1 MSPEVFDL
9 TPNAITAT
17 QPWETDSSALAL
29 TAASLLN
36 ELRPLVAAALDWDDA
51 CRHSPGSTLADVTAT
66 RNALASSLD
75 ALSED
80 AHVWAR
86 GESLVDDAPPTFA
99 VGPAPESVFDS
110 EDGDQLGAAC
120 CGSGFLV
127 HPGDRA
133 VAAAGAGAGG
143 HHADSRAAGVP
154 DDGPVGH
161 DHGGAASELEP
172 AREGVRES
180 DPPGTAYRHDAWW
193 VVHADVLRSML
204 DRARA
209 GEDPGVLYVELIA
222 NSEATS

>member
-133 VAAAGAGAGG
+133 VAFALV
-143 HHADSRAAGVP
+143 ADDLARHLMLQLEGRNSMPDDAEAREALSAFYMVRAAMI
-154 DDGPVGH
+154 
-161 DHGGAASELEP
+161 
-172 AREGVRES
+172 R
-180 DPPGTAYRHDAWW
+180 
-193 VVHADVLRSML
+193 
-204 DRARA
+204 
-209 GEDPGVLYVELIA
+209 
-222 NSEATS
+222 EATS

>member
-1 MSPEVFDL
+1 MTDHSPDPSDAYERPEVFDL
-9 TPNAITAT
+9 TPNAMTAT

-133 VAAAGAGAGG
+133 VAFALV
-143 HHADSRAAGVP
+143 ADDLARHLMLQLEGRNSMPDDAEAREALSAFYMVRAAMI
-154 DDGPVGH
+154 
-161 DHGGAASELEP
+161 
-172 AREGVRES
+172 R
-180 DPPGTAYRHDAWW
+180 
-193 VVHADVLRSML
+193 
-204 DRARA
+204 
-209 GEDPGVLYVELIA
+209 
-222 NSEATS
+222 EATS

>member
-86 GESLVDDAPPTFA
+86 GEALVDDRPATFA
-99 VGPAPESVFDS
+99 VGHAPDSVFDC
-110 EDGDQLGAAC
+110 EEGDFPEMPGWPEPFHHTATLANALGVP
-120 CGSGFLV
+120 S
-127 HPGDRA
+127 DRSVYFA
-133 VAAAGAGAGG
+133 LALVAAEMARLLDVYADG
-143 HHADSRAAGVP
+143 ADSMEHKQEAA
-154 DDGPVGH
+154 
-161 DHGGAASELEP
+161 
-172 AREGVRES
+172 
-180 DPPGTAYRHDAWW
+180 DALD
-193 VVHADVLRSML
+193 AFRSLRRVAL
-204 DRARA
+204 A
-209 GEDPGVLYVELIA
+209 ELI
-222 NSEATS
+222 NTTGRSL

>member
-1 MSPEVFDL
+1 MTDHSPDPSDAYERPEVFDL
-9 TPNAITAT
+9 TPNAMTAT
-17 QPWETDSSALAL
+17 QPWETDGTSLAL

-36 ELRPLVAAALDWDDA
+36 ELRPLVAAA
-51 CRHSPGSTLADVTAT
+51 P
-66 RNALASSLD
+66 
-75 ALSED
+75 LSED

-133 VAAAGAGAGG
+133 VAAADAGTGG

-161 DHGGAASELEP
+161 DHGGASSELEP
-172 AREGVRES
+172 AREGDRES
-180 DPPGTAYRHDAWW
+180 DPPGTAPRHDAWW

>member
-1 MSPEVFDL
+1 MTDHSPDPSDAYERPEVFDL
-9 TPNAITAT
+9 TPNAMTAT

-133 VAAAGAGAGG
+133 VAFALV
-143 HHADSRAAGVP
+143 ADDLARHLMLQLEGRNSMP
-154 DDGPVGH
+154 DD
-161 DHGGAASELEP
+161 AE
-172 AREGVRES
+172 AREALSAFYMVRS
-180 DPPGTAYRHDAWW
+180 A
-193 VVHADVLRSML
+193 M
-204 DRARA
+204 
-209 GEDPGVLYVELIA
+209 IQ
-222 NSEATS
+222 EAAQ